1 MTADGHACV
10 CARTT
15 HRPKILIF
23 VTACGNRVS
32 GEAAFANCS
41 LGTTVEHRLL
51 ACAPS
56 GHAIRSFPSA
66 GSKPAGHT
74 DWKSMFRRGLIANK
88 KVRDPEKHSGSP
100 SRRGAL
106 YPTVNRDA
114 RRKTDNGNARVIVMT
129 VFIASPGITNGL
141 SRSIA
146 SRPTRTTFS
155 TGTWKKSGPDF
166 FERDSRSATCP

>member
-56 GHAIRSFPSA
+56 GHAVRSFPPA

-74 DWKSMFRRGLIANK
+74 DWKSMYGRGLTANE
-88 KVRDPEKHSGSP
+88 KVRDPESIRGHQVAAATAPQKE
-100 SRRGAL
+100 SRLQRWRLPGVPRKSTIRIVEQAFLPAWFRNIRQAGTLAL
-106 YPTVNRDA
+106 QSLQSSAACRD
-114 RRKTDNGNARVIVMT
+114 
-129 VFIASPGITNGL
+129 FL
-141 SRSIA
+141 E
-146 SRPTRTTFS
+146 TRL
-155 TGTWKKSGPDF
+155 
-166 FERDSRSATCP
+166 